1 MTNKFVQYLELVMIS
16 SISLLLICCQQ
27 KKSGV
32 KEFTNLDSLI
42 ERVQKNNHPEKEI
55 PALKKLIDSSL
66 VDSVKLTEAYFYLS
80 YCLHADQQD
89 SASTAAIKKSL
100 DLLPLSEKNGILAAT
115 NYYWMGYLE
124 EKKEHYYA
132 ATYYYTQAA
141 YLIDAGNLK
150 LSFPKS
156 SAFILYWASEL
167 NRHNNR
173 KDLSNKFAKKMLV
186 LVKEDSTVMAKEL
199 SVAANLILSMG
210 YVDHTGLANDSVRFY
225 LNQAYQIKE
234 KTKLARI
241 NRNYYQVKANV
252 FYESK
257 ELDSALFY
265 QLKAQKADT
274 ANAFMVYNNLLGIY
288 VNQYQLS
295 KAREAEREVIKRLGQ
310 FDADDYLIYLENK
323 IGFAIARG
331 DYKNAQSGFEEYI
344 QKRKEREQNENRKAA
359 NEIASVY
366 KMVQKD
372 QEIGSLNENIDHV
385 TTQLKF
391 NRLWLL
397 VIVLFSLLLLIT
409 LLLFIFE
416 RRRKK
421 ILLENRRVSDLN
433 NKLELEQRL
442 LRSQM
447 DPHFIFNCLAG
458 IRALV
463 RQGQNQNTLIYLD
476 HFSVLMREKLTAAN
490 ERHIDL
496 KSEIGFLENYLK
508 LQQIRLPGKFDYLFE
523 LADDVAD
530 MTDEIEIPAML
541 IQPFLENAILHGF
554 KSITYKGHV
563 NITITIHDEL
573 LTVII
578 VDNGSGLDPEKEQH
592 HTSRA
597 TQIVRERIQF
607 LQKTQ
612 SGDAS
617 FSITSRDDGQGTIVK
632 LQLPV

>member
-16 SISLLLICCQQ
+16 SILLLLICCQQ
-27 KKSGV
+27 KRSGV

-55 PALKKLIDSSL
+55 PALKRLIDSSL

-186 LVKEDSTVMAKEL
+186 LVKEDTTVMAKEL

-288 VNQYQLS
+288 VEKNQLS
-295 KAREAEREVIKRLGQ
+295 KAREAEREVIKRLSQ

-490 ERHIDL
+490 ERDIDL

-541 IQPFLENAILHGF
+541 IQPFLENAIVHGF
-554 KSITYKGHV
+554 KTITYKGH
-563 NITITIHDEL
+563 ILISITIHDEL
-573 LTVII
+573 LTIVIS
-578 VDNGSGLDPEKEQH
+578 DNGSGLGNEKKQFN
-592 HTSRA
+592 TSRA
-597 TQIVRERIQF
+597 TQIVRERIQI

-612 SGDAS
+612 CEEAS
-617 FSITSRDDGQGTIVK
+617 FSIRSKDDGQGTVVQ
-632 LQLPV
+632 LQIPV